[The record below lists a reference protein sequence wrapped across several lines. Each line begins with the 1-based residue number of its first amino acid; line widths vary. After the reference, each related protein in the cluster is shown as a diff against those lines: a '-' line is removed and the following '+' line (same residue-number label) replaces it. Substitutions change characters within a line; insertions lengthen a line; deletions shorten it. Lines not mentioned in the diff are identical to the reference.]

1 VSRLLGGSARIEE
14 KIRIQVVIWTLK
26 KYKLISRVIS
36 DYMKMILSKFIVLLK
51 DHLEQMFIISKE
63 VFLSGNKGE
72 VIVLYLKNIKLNMS
86 NKAREL

>member
-1 VSRLLGGSARIEE
+1 
-14 KIRIQVVIWTLK
+14 
-26 KYKLISRVIS
+26 
-36 DYMKMILSKFIVLLK
+36 MILSKFIVLLK

-86 NKAREL
+86 NKAREF